1 VYGGMAATTT
11 PLLTALLKKAT
22 LDDHDELLKAS
33 NAALVKNKSD
43 IEAQRVKTI
52 ALIKLDRYQEAVSFV
67 EERGQ
72 SLREKVSLEHAY
84 SLYKVGRL
92 EEAADA
98 AKSAGTRGAQHLEAQ
113 ARYRLEDPEA
123 TSQVYAEIR
132 KQHVGSEEFDLKVN
146 QSAVDAQGQWL
157 GVVDAS
163 TVNKP
168 ARDDLDNFE
177 TAYNAACGSIARGEL
192 PQAEILLKR
201 AKELCKHN
209 DDLTEE
215 QKQEE
220 LLPIVVQ
227 QLYLLLALG
236 KDAEA
241 QELGKEISIDAV
253 TDLSTRAVAQSNLL
267 LTSGSQNN
275 PFLTHKTFNSTP
287 RIPESDRLF
296 SYQSVPH
303 ASNRRTIDL
312 QALKFNGMKSS
323 TQSAAEKAMSPDTLL
338 SSVFSAAAAAKNEVS
353 KAAIHKVLPEL
364 TKRPTD
370 VGLVMTIVQMYVLTN
385 NIPAATD
392 LMDTFFKRLGDL
404 PSESEAALRHNPG
417 LVAILISLYQ
427 TQGRRSAIKQELAKA
442 ASYWLDKP
450 KAPSALL
457 RAAGSALLETSEP
470 EDTKLAADIFIKL
483 RQQQPADKAAIAGFV
498 ASHAPTDAGATS
510 ADVDKLSSI
519 EDLTSSVDVNAL
531 ENDGIARP
539 ANALAQ
545 LTKSR
550 KRAAP
555 DAAST
560 KPKRVRKSRLP
571 KDYDPEKKADPERW
585 LPMKDRS
592 YYRPPKGKKK
602 GKKGGDDR
610 TQGGAVNE
618 SLNIDAK
625 PAGGAAQGS
634 GSGGGGGKKK
644 GKKR

>member
-1 VYGGMAATTT
+1 MAATTT

-52 ALIKLDRYQEAVSFV
+52 ALVKLDRYQEAVTFV

-72 SLREKVSLEHAY
+72 SLQERVLLEYAY

-92 EEAADA
+92 EEAAEV

-132 KQHVGSEEFDLKVN
+132 KEHVGLEEFDLKVN

-163 TVNKP
+163 TVKKP
-168 ARDDLDNFE
+168 GREDLDNFE

-209 DDLTEE
+209 EDLTEE

-220 LLPIVVQ
+220 LLPIMVQ

-241 QELGKEISIDAV
+241 QEVGKEISIDAV
-253 TDLSTRAVAQSNLL
+253 ADLSTRAVAQSNLL
-267 LTSGSQNN
+267 LSSNSQDN

-287 RIPESDRLF
+287 TIPESDRLF

-312 QALKFNGMKSS
+312 QALKYNGMKSS
-323 TQSAAEKAMSPDTLL
+323 SKSTAESAISPESLL

-370 VGLVMTIVQMYVLTN
+370 VGLIMTIVQMYVLTN

-427 TQGRRSAIKQELAKA
+427 TQGRRTAIKQELAKA

-450 KAPSALL
+450 KAPPALL

-498 ASHAPTDAGATS
+498 ASHATDAGAAS

-571 KDYDPEKKADPERW
+571 KDYDSEKKADPERW

-625 PAGGAAQGS
+625 PAGGAAQG
-634 GSGGGGGKKK
+634 GGGGGGGGKKK